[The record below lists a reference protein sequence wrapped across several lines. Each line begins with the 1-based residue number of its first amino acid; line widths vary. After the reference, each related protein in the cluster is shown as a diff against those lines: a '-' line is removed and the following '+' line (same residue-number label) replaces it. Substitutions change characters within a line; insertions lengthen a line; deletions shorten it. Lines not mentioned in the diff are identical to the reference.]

1 MKDFVRLL
9 LLALWPVALPSY
21 AQADCTMQLNPM
33 VLDYGS
39 HTRDGLQASNT
50 GSALSFGIRRI
61 YLNVQCSEPQPMTL
75 RFEAPAVDAQ
85 HYRFG
90 PGIMQLRLVAARLD
104 GQAVNWLRESDG
116 AHNVA
121 LLRPGDRIRPRLDGQ
136 PLAGQHW
143 RLELDIETLVPPQAT
158 RVRDITPFQAWGR
171 FQLD

>member
-33 VLDYGS
+33 VLDFGS
-39 HTRDGLQASNT
+39 QTRDGLQASN
-50 GSALSFGIRRI
+50 GGAALSFGSRRMH
-61 YLNVQCSEPQPMTL
+61 LNVQCSEPQPMGL

-90 PGIMQLRLVAARLD
+90 PGILQMRLLSARLD
-104 GQAVNWLRESDG
+104 GQTVNWFRESDG
-116 AHNVA
+116 AQNVA

-143 RLELDIETLVPPQAT
+143 RLELDIETLLSPQAT
-158 RVRDITPFQAWGR
+158 RVRDITPYQASGR